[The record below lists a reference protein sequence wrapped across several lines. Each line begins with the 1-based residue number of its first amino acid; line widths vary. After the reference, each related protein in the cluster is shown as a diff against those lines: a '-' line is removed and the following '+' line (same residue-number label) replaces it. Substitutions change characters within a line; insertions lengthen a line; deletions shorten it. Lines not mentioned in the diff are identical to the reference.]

1 MSRAWVLAAWV
12 SGAAVTGLPV
22 SAQQA
27 PAATN
32 DNAIAKAAA
41 ELTAAQNTPEAKV
54 IALHRHV
61 RDEIRQVT
69 TQWG

>member
-1 MSRAWVLAAWV
+1 M
-12 SGAAVTGLPV
+12 TGLPA

-32 DNAIAKAAA
+32 ENAIAKAAA
-41 ELTAAQNTPEAKV
+41 ELTAAQDTPEARV

-61 RDEIRQVT
+61 RDEIRQVA